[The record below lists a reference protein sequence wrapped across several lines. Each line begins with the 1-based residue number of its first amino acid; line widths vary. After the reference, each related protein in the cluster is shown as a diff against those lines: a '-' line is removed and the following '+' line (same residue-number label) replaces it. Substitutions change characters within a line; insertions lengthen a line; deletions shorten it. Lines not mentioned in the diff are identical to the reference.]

1 MVCDRNFVCYNM
13 CIKTEKKMNADI
25 LFQITAIGVIV
36 AVLNQLLIKSDHSEH
51 ALMVTIAG
59 LIMVLV
65 LIVGEIGKLFD
76 ALKMTFNI

>member
-1 MVCDRNFVCYNM
+1 
-13 CIKTEKKMNADI
+13 MNADI

>member
-1 MVCDRNFVCYNM
+1 
-13 CIKTEKKMNADI
+13 MNADI

-36 AVLNQLLIKSDHSEH
+36 AVLNQLLVKSDHGEH

-59 LIMVLV
+59 LVMVLI

-76 ALKMTFNI
+76 TLKMTFNI

>member
-1 MVCDRNFVCYNM
+1 
-13 CIKTEKKMNADI
+13 MNADI

-36 AVLNQLLIKSDHSEH
+36 AVLNQLLVKSDHGEH

-59 LIMVLV
+59 LIMVLI
-65 LIVGEIGKLFD
+65 LIVGEVGKLFD